1 MGTCTL
7 SVWEVLLSGLGTL
20 GSLASVVGIVLTYR
34 QAAEAKSAADS
45 AAEAAKAVST
55 RYNREYSISTVAHHN
70 ETIEL
75 VRQYLRKKQY
85 PSAETKMRDI
95 QKCIIELREVPELS
109 HHYDLQDLNSLLE
122 RLRDDILS
130 ISTLEENEAGLNTDR
145 VLENL
150 NNINI
155 FFESLQAKL
164 KYHPDAS

>member
-1 MGTCTL
+1 
-7 SVWEVLLSGLGTL
+7 
-20 GSLASVVGIVLTYR
+20 
-34 QAAEAKSAADS
+34 
-45 AAEAAKAVST
+45 
-55 RYNREYSISTVAHHN
+55 
-70 ETIEL
+70 
-75 VRQYLRKKQY
+75 
-85 PSAETKMRDI
+85 MRDI

>member
-55 RYNREYSISTVAHHN
+55 RYNREYSISTVARHN

-75 VRQYLRKKQY
+75 VRQYLRK
-85 PSAETKMRDI
+85 
-95 QKCIIELREVPELS
+95 
-109 HHYDLQDLNSLLE
+109 
-122 RLRDDILS
+122 
-130 ISTLEENEAGLNTDR
+130 
-145 VLENL
+145 
-150 NNINI
+150 
-155 FFESLQAKL
+155 
-164 KYHPDAS
+164 